1 MTLGQQ
7 ATLKRFSAQ
16 QRERERQLLEGRVAY
31 PPTPAAPS
39 CGTCRFYAQSE
50 CRRHAPAPNGRAG
63 DARLRLFPV
72 VDLAEWCGDYEAT
85 PCPH

>member
-1 MTLGQQ
+1 MPLTRLDALRAML
-7 ATLKRFSAQ
+7 AT
-16 QRERERQLLEGRVAY
+16 
-31 PPTPAAPS
+31 PTPAAPS